1 MIESLFIMLIFM
13 KIGFFCYGGGYAMMS
28 FLQDYVVKYNWM
40 SIKDFTE
47 IVAISQITPGPIAV
61 NLATF
66 VGFKNTGVIGAILAT
81 FGIYFPCV
89 VMSVI
94 VSKFFRKFSETKAVK
109 NIMNGIKPASAGL
122 IMASAFSIG
131 IQEIF
136 SQTEFNGIY
145 NYIKSFKPL
154 SFIIFLVSFILLS
167 KTKINPVFIVI
178 ASAFVGIF
186 IF

>member
-1 MIESLFIMLIFM
+1 
-13 KIGFFCYGGGYAMMS
+13 
-28 FLQDYVVKYNWM
+28 
-40 SIKDFTE
+40 
-47 IVAISQITPGPIAV
+47 
-61 NLATF
+61 
-66 VGFKNTGVIGAILAT
+66 
-81 FGIYFPCV
+81 
-89 VMSVI
+89 MSVI

-167 KTKINPVFIVI
+167 KTKINPIFIVI